1 MNAIFQLVN
10 FLLWLA
16 WLILI
21 IYVVLGLLINFGV
34 VNAYNRFVS
43 GLYEGLHRLVEPVLR
58 PIRRILPNTAPLDLA
73 PIVVFI
79 AIWFLQIL
87 WADNGPSLLG
97 LR

>member
-1 MNAIFQLVN
+1 MNAIFQLVS
-10 FLLWLA
+10 FLLWFA

-43 GLYEGLHRLVEPVLR
+43 GLYEGLSRMVEPILR
-58 PIRRILPNTAPLDLA
+58 PIRKILPNTAPIDLA

-79 AIWFLQIL
+79 ILFFLEIL
-87 WADNGPSLLG
+87 WRDNGKALLG
-97 LR
+97 IP

>member
-10 FLLWLA
+10 FLLWFA

-43 GLYEGLHRLVEPVLR
+43 GLYEGLHRLVEPILR
-58 PIRRILPNTAPLDLA
+58 PIRRVLPNTAPLDLA
-73 PIVVFI
+73 PIVVFVI
-79 AIWFLQIL
+79 IWFLQIL
-87 WADNGPSLLG
+87 WADNGKALLG
-97 LR
+97 IP